1 MWGGGEA
8 VRTSPDHGVELG
20 GGRADERFVQDGHG
34 DAGGPSRGRYHAQRG
49 AAADPDPGR
58 RTPNPGRRHVRDDLV
73 DEVIEPVDDEVDL
86 GFEIH
91 GVFAPPVSRANDAVN
106 PPTGRAERCP
116 GGRKRLG
123 SDPDAVHEHD
133 IGAVIGVGK
142 RTHIGEVVEIS
153 GQLVEPV
160 TPLTKKSICS
170 MSA

>member
-1 MWGGGEA
+1 
-8 VRTSPDHGVELG
+8 
-20 GGRADERFVQDGHG
+20 
-34 DAGGPSRGRYHAQRG
+34 
-49 AAADPDPGR
+49 
-58 RTPNPGRRHVRDDLV
+58 
-73 DEVIEPVDDEVDL
+73 L

-116 GGRKRLG
+116 GDRERLG